1 MDREWTET
9 ILKSLILIFQRGSVR
24 AGVVTS
30 AHKKSNKNVYQ
41 IQTLT

>member
-9 ILKSLILIFQRGSVR
+9 ILKSLIFQRGSVR